1 MKQNFKIFLAQLNPT
16 GGDIEGNYKIL
27 VAARERA
34 LKEKVDIILAPE
46 MFLSG
51 YPIDDLVLRPDFMY
65 SIEKHINKL
74 ADKTKTGPAI
84 IVGAPRNDNGVLRNS
99 AFILDEG
106 KIIGYRDKS
115 KLPNEDEFYDNRQFV
130 PGDLAGPILLRGL
143 KIGIPICQDIWEPE
157 VCECLKESGAELI
170 FSINGS
176 TYNINKMDLRLNV
189 TISRAVENEIPLIYL
204 NMVGGQDELIF
215 DGGSFA
221 INNNGKL
228 AAQLPMFKTCDGIVE
243 LEKTS
248 KGWVFHSSNL
258 FKDQTGYESLYSAI
272 VLSLRDYVYKNGF
285 SNVIFGLSGGIDSAL
300 VASIAVDA
308 LGPDNVKCFMLP
320 SVFTSKNSTNDAIDV
335 AKRLNIEL
343 DTLSIKDIYNSVENL
358 LSVKFKSKEKDITE
372 ENIQSRTRG
381 AILMAYSNKFGHMVL
396 TNGNKSEV
404 SVGYSTLY
412 GDMCGGFSV
421 VKDIYKSDLYKLAE
435 WRNNNIPSISVID
448 KLNVMPLNI
457 INKEPTAELKENQK
471 DSDSLPPYEVLDK
484 ILYHLVEKEKSIKE
498 ITDMGFDFDLVK
510 KVEHLLYSSEYK
522 RRQAAP
528 GVKIS
533 ERNFGYDRRYPIT
546 NSFRDMDN

>member
-1 MKQNFKIFLAQLNPT
+1 MKEKFRIFLAQLNPT
-16 GGDIEGNYKIL
+16 GGDIEGNYEIL
-27 VAARERA
+27 IAARKRA
-34 LKEKVDIILAPE
+34 IQEKVDIILAPE

-51 YPIDDLVLRPDFMY
+51 YPIDDLVLRPDFIY
-65 SIEKHINKL
+65 SLEEHINKL

-143 KIGIPICQDIWEPE
+143 KIGIPICQDIWDPE

-189 TISRAVENEIPLIYL
+189 AISRAVENDIPLIYV

-248 KGWVFHSSNL
+248 KGWAFRSSNL
-258 FKDQTGYESLYSAI
+258 FKDQIGHESLYSAI
-272 VLSLRDYVYKNGF
+272 VLSLRDYVHKNGF

-320 SVFTSKNSTNDAIDV
+320 SIFTSINSTNDAIDV

-343 DTLSIKDIYNSVENL
+343 DTLSIKDIYNSIENL
-358 LSVKFKSKEKDITE
+358 LSSKFKSKEKDITE
-372 ENIQSRTRG
+372 ENIQSRLRSLL
-381 AILMAYSNKFGHMVL
+381 LMAISNKFGNML
-396 TNGNKSEV
+396 ISTSNKSE
-404 SVGYSTLY
+404 SAVGYSTLY
-412 GDMCGGFSV
+412 GDMSGGFSPL
-421 VKDIYKSDLYKLAE
+421 KDVWKTDVFALAR
-435 WRNNNIPSISVID
+435 WRNINIPSISNYEQKDVIPD
-448 KLNVMPLNI
+448 VI
-457 INKEPTAELKENQK
+457 INKSPTAELRENQK
-471 DSDSLPPYEVLDK
+471 DTDSLPDYKTLDA
-484 ILYHLVEKEKSIKE
+484 ILALSIEGMKGEQDIIKS
-498 ITDMGFDFDLVK
+498 GFDEKIVK
-510 KVEHLLYSSEYK
+510 KVLSLLRNSEYK
-522 RRQAAP
+522 RFQAPP
-528 GVKIS
+528 GPKLGKKA
-533 ERNFGYDRRYPIT
+533 FGRDRMYPLT
-546 NSFRDMDN
+546 NKF

>member
-34 LKEKVDIILAPE
+34 LQEKVDIILAPE

-228 AAQLPMFKTCDGIVE
+228 AAQLPMFKTFDGIVE

-358 LSVKFKSKEKDITE
+358 LSFKFKSKEKDITE
-372 ENIQSRTRG
+372 ENIQSRIRSLL
-381 AILMAYSNKFGHMVL
+381 LMAFSNKFGNML
-396 TNGNKSEV
+396 ISTSNKSE
-404 SVGYSTLY
+404 SAVGYSTLY
-412 GDMCGGFSV
+412 GDMSGGFSPL
-421 VKDIYKSDLYKLAE
+421 KDVWKTDVFALSR
-435 WRNNNIPSISVID
+435 WRNINIPSISNYEKKDVIPD
-448 KLNVMPLNI
+448 AI
-457 INKEPTAELKENQK
+457 INKPPTAELRENQK
-471 DSDSLPPYEVLDK
+471 DTDSLPDYKTLDA
-484 ILYHLVEKEKSIKE
+484 ILSLSIEGMKGEQDIIKS
-498 ITDMGFDFDLVK
+498 GFDEKVVK
-510 KVEHLLYSSEYK
+510 KVLSLLRNSEYK
-522 RRQAAP
+522 RFQAPP
-528 GVKIS
+528 GPKLGKKA
-533 ERNFGYDRRYPIT
+533 FGRDRMYPLT
-546 NSFRDMDN
+546 NKF

>member
-1 MKQNFKIFLAQLNPT
+1 MKQKFKIFLAQLNPT
-16 GGDIEGNYKIL
+16 GGDIEGNYNIL
-27 VAARERA
+27 ISARERA

-51 YPIDDLVLRPDFMY
+51 YPIDDLVLRSDFMH
-65 SIEKHINKL
+65 SVEKHINKL
-74 ADKTKTGPAI
+74 ADKTITGPAI

-143 KIGIPICQDIWEPE
+143 KIGIPICQDIWDPE

-189 TISRAVENEIPLIYL
+189 TISRAIENEIPLIYL

-228 AAQLPMFKTCDGIVE
+228 AAQLPMFKTFDGIVE

-248 KGWVFHSSNL
+248 KGWAFNSSVF
-258 FKDQTGYESLYSAI
+258 FKDQIGYESLYSAI

-308 LGPDNVKCFMLP
+308 LGPDQVKCFMLP

-358 LSVKFKSKEKDITE
+358 LCFKFKSKEKDITE
-372 ENIQSRTRG
+372 ENIQSRIRSLL
-381 AILMAYSNKFGHMVL
+381 LMAISNKFGNML
-396 TNGNKSEV
+396 ISTSNKSE
-404 SVGYSTLY
+404 SAVGYSTLY
-412 GDMCGGFSV
+412 GDMSGGFSPL
-421 VKDIYKSDLYKLAE
+421 KDVWKTDVFALSR
-435 WRNNNIPSISVID
+435 WRNLNIPSISNYEIKGVIPD
-448 KLNVMPLNI
+448 TI
-457 INKEPTAELKENQK
+457 INKPPTAELRENQK
-471 DSDSLPPYEVLDK
+471 DTDSLPDYKTLDA
-484 ILYHLVEKEKSIKE
+484 ILALSIEGMKGERDIIKS
-498 ITDMGFDFDLVK
+498 GFDEKVVK
-510 KVEHLLYSSEYK
+510 KVLSLLRNSEYK
-522 RRQAAP
+522 RFQAPP
-528 GVKIS
+528 GPKLGKKA
-533 ERNFGYDRRYPIT
+533 FGRDRMYPLT
-546 NSFRDMDN
+546 NKF